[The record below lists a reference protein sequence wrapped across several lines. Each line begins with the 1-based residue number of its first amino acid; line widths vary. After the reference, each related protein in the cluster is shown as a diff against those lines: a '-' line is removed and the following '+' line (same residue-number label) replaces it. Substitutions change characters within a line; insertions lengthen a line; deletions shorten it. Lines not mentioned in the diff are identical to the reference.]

1 MQFEGLDAIDNHILE
16 VISENARLSYSE
28 IGKIVSL
35 SRVAVKNRM
44 DQMEKNGVIRG
55 YRTVIEAKNVPESI
69 QFFLDLE
76 TDPEQMGA
84 VCRRLAGEKMIRQVY
99 LLSGNCRIHAVG
111 LAPNQNTLQV
121 FAGHFFRNQ
130 KGVRKMSYSSVLC
143 TLKDLDGG
151 IGYGEDDTENIDRAA
166 GAVQSRK
173 QR

>member
-16 VISENARLSYSE
+16 VISGNARLSYSE

-44 DQMEKNGVIRG
+44 EQMEKNGVIRG
-55 YRTVIEAKNVPESI
+55 YRTVIEAKNVPDSL

-76 TDPEQMGA
+76 VDPEQTES

-99 LLSGNCRIHAVG
+99 LVSGNCRIHAVG

-151 IGYGEDDTENIDRAA
+151 IGYGEDDEENADAA
-166 GAVQSRK
+166 AAVQGGKR
-173 QR
+173 R